1 MLKSL
6 KRAFQIPALR
16 KRIIFT
22 LLMLV
27 VYRVGANILVPGM
40 DNSMIKN
47 QFEQS
52 DFLSMYDM
60 LSGGALSQFTLFA
73 LGVTPYITASIIM
86 QLLAVAIPSLEEM
99 QKEGE
104 EGRKKISAYTRY
116 MSVVLAIF
124 QSFALSYG
132 FFNSAIITKD
142 TLSVISIVLTLTA
155 GTTFLMWLGEIIT
168 EKGLGNGMSFLIYA
182 GIVSR
187 YPTELKRTVELAKT
201 GEIGGMQLLV
211 FLIMS
216 ILIIVGVIMIL
227 EGTRKIPVQ
236 YAKRVV
242 GKNTYGGQNS
252 FIPLKVNQA
261 SVIPVIFASSVMM
274 MPEMIGFFVKSSEYN
289 SFIHKY
295 LSIQGNPGIYIYS
308 ITQFLLVFA
317 FSYFYIEIT
326 FKPDEVADN
335 LKRGNGFIPGIRP
348 GKPTEEFIRRSLNR
362 LTFVG
367 AIFLSI
373 MAALPTI
380 FIRAVNLPFRF
391 GGTSLLIVVG
401 VAIEMMR
408 VIEAQSVMREY
419 KGFL

>member
-40 DNSMIKN
+40 DNSMIKS

-116 MSVVLAIF
+116 MSVGLAIF

-242 GKNTYGGQNS
+242 GKNTYGG
-252 FIPLKVNQA
+252 
-261 SVIPVIFASSVMM
+261 
-274 MPEMIGFFVKSSEYN
+274 
-289 SFIHKY
+289 
-295 LSIQGNPGIYIYS
+295 
-308 ITQFLLVFA
+308 
-317 FSYFYIEIT
+317 
-326 FKPDEVADN
+326 
-335 LKRGNGFIPGIRP
+335 
-348 GKPTEEFIRRSLNR
+348 
-362 LTFVG
+362 
-367 AIFLSI
+367 
-373 MAALPTI
+373 
-380 FIRAVNLPFRF
+380 
-391 GGTSLLIVVG
+391 
-401 VAIEMMR
+401 
-408 VIEAQSVMREY
+408 
-419 KGFL
+419 

>member
-40 DNSMIKN
+40 DNSMIKS

-116 MSVVLAIF
+116 MSVGLAIF

-155 GTTFLMWLGEIIT
+155 GTTFL
-168 EKGLGNGMSFLIYA
+168 
-182 GIVSR
+182 VR
-187 YPTELKRTVELAKT
+187 
-201 GEIGGMQLLV
+201 
-211 FLIMS
+211 
-216 ILIIVGVIMIL
+216 
-227 EGTRKIPVQ
+227 
-236 YAKRVV
+236 
-242 GKNTYGGQNS
+242 
-252 FIPLKVNQA
+252 
-261 SVIPVIFASSVMM
+261 
-274 MPEMIGFFVKSSEYN
+274 
-289 SFIHKY
+289 
-295 LSIQGNPGIYIYS
+295 
-308 ITQFLLVFA
+308 
-317 FSYFYIEIT
+317 
-326 FKPDEVADN
+326 
-335 LKRGNGFIPGIRP
+335 
-348 GKPTEEFIRRSLNR
+348 
-362 LTFVG
+362 
-367 AIFLSI
+367 
-373 MAALPTI
+373 
-380 FIRAVNLPFRF
+380 
-391 GGTSLLIVVG
+391 
-401 VAIEMMR
+401 
-408 VIEAQSVMREY
+408 
-419 KGFL
+419 

>member
-116 MSVVLAIF
+116 MSVGLAIF

-142 TLSVISIVLTLTA
+142 TLSIISIVLTLTA

-187 YPTELKRTVELAKT
+187 NIAPTKVKRFKER
-201 GEIGGMQLLV
+201 
-211 FLIMS
+211 LI
-216 ILIIVGVIMIL
+216 
-227 EGTRKIPVQ
+227 
-236 YAKRVV
+236 
-242 GKNTYGGQNS
+242 N
-252 FIPLKVNQA
+252 
-261 SVIPVIFASSVMM
+261 SSV
-274 MPEMIGFFVKSSEYN
+274 G
-289 SFIHKY
+289 
-295 LSIQGNPGIYIYS
+295 LPG
-308 ITQFLLVFA
+308 L
-317 FSYFYIEIT
+317 
-326 FKPDEVADN
+326 
-335 LKRGNGFIPGIRP
+335 IPGINP
-348 GKPTEEFIRRSLNR
+348 LPLFKLSATSSGLN
-362 LTFVG
+362 V
-367 AIFLSI
+367 ISI
-373 MAALPTI
+373 
-380 FIRAVNLPFRF
+380 
-391 GGTSLLIVVG
+391 
-401 VAIEMMR
+401 
-408 VIEAQSVMREY
+408 
-419 KGFL
+419 